1 MIKYKNFDELRNNPL
16 FMVPMIN
23 DEIFSQIFANPD
35 LIDNTA
41 YLVSA
46 LLFEPYEVIKNR
58 VILGN
63 FRNIT
68 RQVEVSRIR
77 DLLFVVNLSN
87 PLKISVEVNRH
98 YGNSYYIINR
108 NLKYLADAHSQ
119 DIKLDSEYE
128 EFIASYQFNL
138 NVYDVKDGKKY
149 IDEYYLRN
157 DEGEI
162 LSDGFRISNLKLLD
176 FYDLWY
182 NHSEELNDPRWR
194 KMAFMGALLLE
205 NDKEMFNKLL
215 DDAPNDFS
223 DLKERIRTIMEY
235 LNNDS
240 ELVGRYLDLQEELE
254 KTKKSVIKEAKK
266 ESFDDGIEQ
275 GSKERL
281 FKVVQNML
289 KNQFKITD
297 IEKATG
303 LSKEEIMKIK
313 EEI

>member
-41 YLVSA
+41 YLASA
-46 LLFEPYEVIKNR
+46 LLFEPYEAIKNR
-58 VILGN
+58 VILAN

-138 NVYDVKDGKKY
+138 NVYDVKNGKKY

-182 NHSEELNDPRWR
+182 NHREELNDPGWR

-215 DDAPNDFS
+215 DDAPNDFN

-275 GSKERL
+275 GSKESL

>member
-1 MIKYKNFDELRNNPL
+1 M
-16 FMVPMIN
+16 
-23 DEIFSQIFANPD
+23 
-35 LIDNTA
+35 
-41 YLVSA
+41 
-46 LLFEPYEVIKNR
+46 
-58 VILGN
+58 
-63 FRNIT
+63 
-68 RQVEVSRIR
+68 
-77 DLLFVVNLSN
+77 
-87 PLKISVEVNRH
+87 
-98 YGNSYYIINR
+98 
-108 NLKYLADAHSQ
+108 
-119 DIKLDSEYE
+119 DSEYE

-162 LSDGFRISNLKLLD
+162 LSDSFRISNLKLLD

-182 NHSEELNDPRWR
+182 NHSEELNDPGWR

-215 DDAPNDFS
+215 DDAPNDFNN
-223 DLKERIRTIMEY
+223 LKVMIRTIIEY

-275 GSKERL
+275 GSKEKL

>member
-1 MIKYKNFDELRNNPL
+1 MIKYKNFEELRNNPL

-41 YLVSA
+41 YLASA
-46 LLFEPYEVIKNR
+46 LLFEPYEAIKDR
-58 VILGN
+58 VILAS
-63 FRNIT
+63 FRNFT

-119 DIKLDSEYE
+119 DIKFDSEYE
-128 EFIASYQFNL
+128 EFIAYYQYNL
-138 NVYDVKDGKKY
+138 NVRDVKEGKKY

-162 LSDGFRISNLKLLD
+162 LSDGFRISNLRLLD
-176 FYDLWY
+176 FYDLWH
-182 NHSEELNDPRWR
+182 NHKEELNDPGWR

-215 DDAPNDFS
+215 DDAPNDFN
-223 DLKERIRTIMEY
+223 DLKERIRKMMEY

-240 ELVGRYLDLQEELE
+240 ELVGRYLDLQEEFE
-254 KTKKSVIKEAKK
+254 RTKKSVIKEAKK
-266 ESFDDGIEQ
+266 ESFDAGIEQ
-275 GSKERL
+275 GSKKGI

-289 KNQFKITD
+289 KNKFEITD

-303 LSKEEIMKIK
+303 LSKEEIIKIK
-313 EEI
+313 EEF

>member
-41 YLVSA
+41 YLLGA
-46 LLFEPYEVIKNR
+46 LLFEPYEAIKNR
-58 VILGN
+58 VILAN

-98 YGNSYYIINR
+98 YGNIYYIINR

-182 NHSEELNDPRWR
+182 NHSEELNDPGWR

-215 DDAPNDFS
+215 DDAPNDFN

-275 GSKERL
+275 GSKESL